1 MASTTQHSP
10 RLQDAAAA
18 AATTITTSSP
28 DATAVK
34 RKRRKSRQAIIEEEL
49 WQLRLRT
56 FVKSESLRLNTSLS
70 PRSQLTFDES
80 DDGGGEGGT
89 DMKNRQWRGSNKR
102 HNGKNNFIEKMRDAA
117 RNARV
122 FQLRIAGRRSWWP
135 ASSGPTVSAIPLSSS
150 TITVGA
156 RQNDN
161 RGVLKCCNDDRGTSC
176 KQKKKDK
183 RELVALTNSI
193 DKLLLETD
201 SMNRNQIMSMTEKRH
216 KQEGTKNATNKKNKF
231 EWKFWKKTGKA
242 NDFDETTS
250 IDGDTVQS
258 SITNTANNKN
268 NNTNSGNNNKDNIL
282 LDDDSAIMEI
292 AEKID
297 TEEKKIKQKIVAA
310 VATTSVSS
318 LGVVLAIILL

>member
-18 AATTITTSSP
+18 VTTITTSP

-80 DDGGGEGGT
+80 DDDDDGGEGGT
-89 DMKNRQWRGSNKR
+89 NLKNRQWRRSNKR
-102 HNGKNNFIEKMRDAA
+102 HNGNNFIEKMRDAA

-135 ASSGPTVSAIPLSSS
+135 ASSGPTSSAAIPLTPS
-150 TITVGA
+150 TITTLGA

-161 RGVLKCCNDDRGTSC
+161 RGVLKCCNDDRETY

-183 RELVALTNSI
+183 RELVALTTSI
-193 DKLLLETD
+193 DKLLLEGD
-201 SMNRNQIMSMTEKRH
+201 SVNRNQMSITEKRH
-216 KQEGTKNATNKKNKF
+216 QQEGTINSSSKKKKF
-231 EWKFWKKTGKA
+231 EWKFWKKTGKE
-242 NDFDETTS
+242 NDIDETTS
-250 IDGDTVQS
+250 VDGDTVQS
-258 SITNTANNKN
+258 SATNTAYN
-268 NNTNSGNNNKDNIL
+268 NNSSGNNNKDNIL

-297 TEEKKIKQKIVAA
+297 TEEKKMKQKIVAA

-318 LGVVLAIILL
+318 LGVALAIILL

>member
-10 RLQDAAAA
+10 RLQDAAAV
-18 AATTITTSSP
+18 TTITPSSP
-28 DATAVK
+28 DATTVK

-80 DDGGGEGGT
+80 DGDGEGGT
-89 DMKNRQWRGSNKR
+89 SLKNRQWRRSNKR
-102 HNGKNNFIEKMRDAA
+102 HNGNNFIEKMREAA
-117 RNARV
+117 CNARV

-150 TITVGA
+150 TITVCA

-161 RGVLKCCNDDRGTSC
+161 RGVLKCCNDDRETW
-176 KQKKKDK
+176 KQKKKHEKDK
-183 RELVALTNSI
+183 RELVVLTNSI
-193 DKLLLETD
+193 DKLLLEGD

-216 KQEGTKNATNKKNKF
+216 RQDGTTNATNKKNKF
-231 EWKFWKKTGKA
+231 EWKFWKKIGKA
-242 NDFDETTS
+242 NDIDETTS

-268 NNTNSGNNNKDNIL
+268 NNTNSANNNKDNIL
-282 LDDDSAIMEI
+282 LDDDDSAIMEI

-297 TEEKKIKQKIVAA
+297 TEEKKMKQKIVAA

-318 LGVVLAIILL
+318 LGVALAIILL